1 MSNSLPKNLY
11 SSNLGGQLD
20 KEHKKWKMISV
31 CNCKSAKSKSPFSWI
46 LLESMWALNTN
57 CVIVFEYQTQSL
69 FRKESINFYQKKLF
83 FQKLIRKQKIMKQ
96 LLQGLLPQKTAQPCK
111 TLKLLFHR
119 LWCYNSYC
127 DWLPHFEIISSKN
140 IVKHKK
146 S

>member
-1 MSNSLPKNLY
+1 MQKY
-11 SSNLGGQLD
+11 
-20 KEHKKWKMISV
+20 
-31 CNCKSAKSKSPFSWI
+31 KSPFFLDTFVVYVSFEHK
-46 LLESMWALNTN
+46 LRN
-57 CVIVFEYQTQSL
+57 CVWIPNTKPFQKRVNKLLS
-69 FRKESINFYQKKLF
+69 KKLF

-146 S
+146 VKRRKKERKLSTKFLRFIAVSQI

>member
-1 MSNSLPKNLY
+1 
-11 SSNLGGQLD
+11 
-20 KEHKKWKMISV
+20 
-31 CNCKSAKSKSPFSWI
+31 
-46 LLESMWALNTN
+46 MWALNTN

-111 TLKLLFHR
+111 TLKLQFHR

-146 S
+146 VKRRKKERKLSTKFFKIYCSFADLMYENILMQTAFKLLSY

>member
-1 MSNSLPKNLY
+1 MKSTKNRI
-11 SSNLGGQLD
+11 SFCLGLFVFYISF
-20 KEHKKWKMISV
+20 EHK
-31 CNCKSAKSKSPFSWI
+31 
-46 LLESMWALNTN
+46 LRN
-57 CVIVFEYQTQSL
+57 CVWIPNTKPFQKRVNKLLS
-69 FRKESINFYQKKLF
+69 KKLF

-111 TLKLLFHR
+111 TLKLQYHR

-146 S
+146 LRDAKKKENCQQKFLRFITLSQI